1 MRVSVIIPTYREEG
15 RIGRVVKGVRRVL
28 PGAEVLVVDGG
39 SEDLTVEEAR
49 SAGAGVVRVGRGKG
63 LAVRVGARKAR
74 GEVLL
79 FLDGDG
85 SYPPSSLPSLLS
97 PLLSGEAD
105 LVRGSRLLGPSSFSP
120 LRRLGNLLLSRLAS
134 LLYRPTSDLLT
145 GMFAVRRGDLL
156 ALGLKSRGFEVETEI
171 FVRAVRRGMRMR
183 EVPVPYREERG
194 SKLSPLRDGV
204 RILLALLRGGG

>member
-15 RIGRVVKGVRRVL
+15 RIGGVVKGVRRVL

-63 LAVRVGARKAR
+63 LAVRVGARKAK

-194 SKLSPLRDGV
+194 SKLSPLRDGA

>member
-15 RIGRVVKGVRRVL
+15 RIGRVVKGVRKVL

-85 SYPPSSLPSLLS
+85 SYPPSSLPSLLP

>member
-1 MRVSVIIPTYREEG
+1 M
-15 RIGRVVKGVRRVL
+15 VKGVRRVL

-39 SEDLTVEEAR
+39 SEDRTVEEAR

-63 LAVRVGARKAR
+63 LAVRVGAREAK
-74 GEVLL
+74 GEILL

-85 SYPPSSLPSLLS
+85 SYPPSSLPSLLP

-194 SKLSPLRDGV
+194 SKLSPLRDGA

>member
-74 GEVLL
+74 GEILL

>member
-1 MRVSVIIPTYREEG
+1 M
-15 RIGRVVKGVRRVL
+15 VKGVRRVL

-39 SEDLTVEEAR
+39 SEDRTVEEAR

-63 LAVRVGARKAR
+63 LAVRVGAREAK
-74 GEVLL
+74 GEILL

-85 SYPPSSLPSLLS
+85 SYPPSSLPSLLP

-156 ALGLKSRGFEVETEI
+156 ALELKSRGFEVETEI

-194 SKLSPLRDGV
+194 SKLSPLRDGA

>member
-85 SYPPSSLPSLLS
+85 SYPPSSLPSLLP

-194 SKLSPLRDGV
+194 SKLSPLRDGA

>member
-15 RIGRVVKGVRRVL
+15 RIGGVVEGVRRVL

-39 SEDLTVEEAR
+39 SEDRTVEEAR

-63 LAVRVGARKAR
+63 LAVRVGAREAK
-74 GEVLL
+74 GEILL

-85 SYPPSSLPSLLS
+85 SYPPSSLPSLLP

-156 ALGLKSRGFEVETEI
+156 ALELKSRGFEVETEI

-194 SKLSPLRDGV
+194 SKLSPLRDGA

>member
-1 MRVSVIIPTYREEG
+1 MRISVIIPTYREEG
-15 RIGRVVKGVRRVL
+15 RIGGVVEEVKRVL
-28 PGAEVLVVDGG
+28 PGTEVLVVDGG
-39 SEDLTVEEAR
+39 SEDRTVEEAR
-49 SAGAGVVRVGRGKG
+49 SAGARVVRAGRGKG
-63 LAVRVGARKAR
+63 LGVRVGAEGAR

-85 SYPPSSLPSLLS
+85 SYPPSSLPSLLH
-97 PLLSGEAD
+97 PLLSGEAE
-105 LVRGSRLLGPSSFSP
+105 LVRGSRFLGSSLFSP
-120 LRRLGNLLLSRLAS
+120 LRKLGNRLLSRLAS
-134 LLYRPTSDLLT
+134 LLYSPTSDLLT

-171 FVRAVRRGMRMR
+171 FVRAVRRGMKMK

-194 SKLSPLRDGV
+194 SKLSPLRDGA

>member
-1 MRVSVIIPTYREEG
+1 MRVSVIIPTYQEEG

-39 SEDLTVEEAR
+39 SEDRTVEEAR

-63 LAVRVGARKAR
+63 LAVRVGAREAK
-74 GEVLL
+74 GEILL

-85 SYPPSSLPSLLS
+85 SYPPSSLPSLLP

-194 SKLSPLRDGV
+194 SKLSPLRDGA

>member
-39 SEDLTVEEAR
+39 SEDRTVEEAR

-85 SYPPSSLPSLLS
+85 SYPPSSLPSLLP

-120 LRRLGNLLLSRLAS
+120 LRRLGNLFLSRLAS

>member
-85 SYPPSSLPSLLS
+85 SYPPSSLPSLLP

>member
-15 RIGRVVKGVRRVL
+15 RIGGVVEGVRRVL

-39 SEDLTVEEAR
+39 SEDRTVEEAR

-63 LAVRVGARKAR
+63 LAVRVGAREAK
-74 GEVLL
+74 GEILL

-85 SYPPSSLPSLLS
+85 SYPPSSLPSLLP

-194 SKLSPLRDGV
+194 SKLSPLRDGAQ
-204 RILLALLRGGG
+204 IFLALLRGGG

>member
-15 RIGRVVKGVRRVL
+15 RIGGVVKGVRRVL

-63 LAVRVGARKAR
+63 LAVRVGAREAK
-74 GEVLL
+74 GEILL

-85 SYPPSSLPSLLS
+85 SYPPSSLPSLLP